1 MFFVLSHSIL
11 LAVCRTRDTYELR
24 IGPCSPN
31 SLWLM
36 VMHQSAVVSSSGE
49 DFRISSLVPLFHR
62 ISFPNYL
69 KPSTKSRFLQTF
81 LFGRKMF
88 KARHV
93 IKILGYILKKLA
105 SQPCLRL
112 SRRPVSTIKANSQT
126 PHSPFSPN

>member
-1 MFFVLSHSIL
+1 MFLVLSHSIL
-11 LAVCRTRDTYELR
+11 LAVYRTRDTYELR
-24 IGPCSPN
+24 IGPCSPK
-31 SLWLM
+31 SLWL
-36 VMHQSAVVSSSGE
+36 SGNASERSRIFSSSGE

-93 IKILGYILKKLA
+93 IKMLGYTLKTSKPTLLEVKSA
-105 SQPCLRL
+105 
-112 SRRPVSTIKANSQT
+112 AGF
-126 PHSPFSPN
+126 HH

>member
-24 IGPCSPN
+24 IGPCSPK

-36 VMHQSAVVSSSGE
+36 VMNQSAVVSSSGE